1 MLFPNQWISYCIFV
15 LLLVMS
21 SFQGVLGQEAQKIPV
36 QAVLVWGQQEIEAG
50 KPVQVVLH
58 LKIQDGWHIYWKNP
72 GRMGLP
78 VEMQWQLP
86 EGWQLAQ
93 VDWSRPQFVHTEESG
108 SDPVLFGYEKE
119 AFFLV
124 TFYLPHSWP
133 PHSWTGRE
141 KPELQ
146 VQIHWLACSETSCWP
161 GVSTADIS
169 HSLAEHPKTL
179 FDQAQQQIPSRHI
192 VSLADQAR
200 GRLTLPFPLQ
210 EGQSVVK
217 AEFFP
222 NEGENG
228 RTMDTPDVSLEDHS
242 IAFLPTQE
250 GVLTLQLLD
259 KQEERIHSLALSLQ
273 STPVPSEVSEILPSP
288 PSQVEDTVFSGGLL
302 LALLLA
308 FCGGVLLNGMPCVLP
323 ILSIK
328 LIGFIEMAKDGMQ
341 ERCRHAFFFTLG
353 VLVSFWGLAAV
364 LLSLRA
370 YGEQVGW
377 GFQLQ
382 EPLFVALFTCFLFL
396 MGLNLL
402 GVFEWGSGIAGW
414 VGEHSPIGKRGK
426 QAEAFLNGMVATL
439 VATPCT
445 GPFLGSAVG
454 FALSLHWMEAMLVFS
469 MLGLGVAFPY
479 LLLALFPAWLK
490 WLPKPGMWMEV
501 FKGWMGMLLLTAVL
515 WLLWVFAAETHTNAL
530 LALLASLLGLGAA
543 AWSYGLVGKLFLRG
557 RAKMIACGLSALCLV
572 GATLILFQSR
582 SSGWVDAPKE
592 ESSLAMS
599 LDEIMA
605 AREDWL
611 PFSAERLA
619 ALQERGVPV
628 MVDFT
633 AKWCLICQS
642 NHLVLSSASV
652 TEKIRSLGVVKM
664 QADWT
669 KKDPAITK
677 ALSLFGRSSVPLY
690 VLYGK
695 DPAQPPQILPQV
707 LTPEVVSQYLDNM
720 R

>member
-1 MLFPNQWISYCIFV
+1 MLFPKERTRCCIILF
-15 LLLVMS
+15 LFVMS
-21 SFQGVLGQEAQKIPV
+21 SFQGILGQELQKTPV
-36 QAVLVWGQQEIEAG
+36 QAALVWGQQEIETG

-58 LKIQDGWHIYWKNP
+58 LQIQDGWHIYWKNP

-86 EGWQLAQ
+86 EEWQLAQ

-124 TFYLPHSWP
+124 TFYP

-141 KPELQ
+141 KPELK

-161 GVSTADIS
+161 GVSTADINDP
-169 HSLAEHPKTL
+169 LTEHPKTL
-179 FDQAQQQIPSRHI
+179 FDQAQQQIPSSHI
-192 VSLADQAR
+192 VSISDQTR

-210 EGQSVVK
+210 EGQSVVR

-228 RTMDTPDVSLEDHS
+228 RAMEAPDVGVDDHS
-242 IAFLPTQE
+242 LAFLPTQE
-250 GVLTLQLLD
+250 GVLTLQLND
-259 KQEERIHSLALSLQ
+259 KEGERIHSLAISLQ
-273 STPVPSEVSEILPSP
+273 STPPTAEVSGILPLST
-288 PSQVEDTVFSGGLL
+288 SQVENTVFSGGLL
-302 LALLLA
+302 WALILA
-308 FCGGVLLNGMPCVLP
+308 FCGGILLNGMPCVLP

-328 LIGFIEMAKDGMQ
+328 LMGFIDMAKDRMRD
-341 ERCRHAFFFTLG
+341 RCRHALFFTLG

-414 VGEHSPIGKRGK
+414 VGEHSPIGKGGRQG
-426 QAEAFLNGMVATL
+426 EAFLNGMVATL

-454 FALSLHWMEAMLVFS
+454 FALGLHWLEAMLVFS

-479 LLLALFPAWLK
+479 LLLALFPAWLR

-515 WLLWVFAAETHTNAL
+515 WLLWVFVAETHTNAL

-543 AWSYGLVGKLFLRG
+543 AWSYGLVGKLFLRN
-557 RAKMIACGLSALCLV
+557 RAKAIVLGLSGLCFV
-572 GATLILFQSR
+572 GAAWILFQSR
-582 SSGWVDAPKE
+582 SSGWVDVPKE
-592 ESSLAMS
+592 ESSFTMS
-599 LDEIMA
+599 LEEMMA
-605 AREDWL
+605 AKEDWL

-619 ALQERGVPV
+619 ALQERGFPV
-628 MVDFT
+628 LVDFT

-695 DPAQPPQILPQV
+695 DPTQPPQILPQV
-707 LTPEVVSQYLDNM
+707 LTRDVVSQYLDNM